1 VIELRK
7 RRVLTIVVGS
17 VFICSFILAL
27 MYPVISARYRGKI
40 HFLKSPNA
48 IATFIPPVGK
58 EANTMFVWVA
68 VFMDSSFGSFNM
80 AMYGYESYDY
90 DTNGNLIKIHDEY
103 HWFTD
108 NLRAGEVLGYLTK
121 KVYPSYDGT
130 PIEYV
135 SNDVTLARIN
145 IETSEHQLNATVIA
159 KGKTLFTVG
168 LWANTG
174 VPIESRIE
182 TGSPYPPETFLS
194 VEAYYPTLQAL
205 VTGLEVGDFTG
216 GRFKYIDTELY
227 DSSLLPRI
235 VFHA

>member
-1 VIELRK
+1 MIELRRK
-7 RRVLTIVVGS
+7 IVLKIAVGS

-27 MYPVISARYRGKI
+27 VYPVISARYMGKM
-40 HFLKSPNA
+40 HFLMSPLANA
-48 IATFIPPVGK
+48 AFIPPVGK
-58 EANTMFVWVA
+58 EANMMFVWVA

-90 DTNGNLIKIHDEY
+90 DATGNLIKIRDEY

-108 NLRAGEVLGYLTK
+108 NWRAGRIYAELVPI
-121 KVYPSYDGT
+121 VYPSYDGT

-135 SNDVTLARIN
+135 SNDVTLAKIN
-145 IETSEHQLNATVIA
+145 IETAEHQLNATVIV
-159 KGKTLFTVG
+159 KGKTLFTAE
-168 LWANTG
+168 LWADTS
-174 VPIESRIE
+174 VPVASRIE
-182 TGSPYPPETFLS
+182 SGSPLPPESFLS

-227 DSSLLPRI
+227 DSSLLP
-235 VFHA
+235 